1 MAGDPAEAR
10 TSLAAI
16 NFRHLEAI
24 RALILSGSV
33 TGAATRLNVTQ
44 PAVSHLI
51 RDAEERLGFAL
62 FNRELGRLSPTR
74 KAELILEMF
83 ERSLS
88 GLEALNGYCAQ
99 LKQSEH
105 RQVVI
110 STIPSF
116 AAAVLP
122 QIIRTYRDEIGPDF
136 FLIKS
141 ANTEMGIASVRY
153 NSSDLAFGVNLDPVP
168 GVECATVHNS
178 RALCYLPPGH
188 PLGEKT
194 VITPQDL
201 AGLPMITLSRME
213 GIAQSIASR
222 IPDHGEA
229 VVECPAA
236 ITVLALVEAG
246 IGYTLLDPMT
256 ASVFRSD
263 RVVLRQFSENIPFD
277 HRIYWSTSKPMSF
290 DLDKVIALARDFTAD
305 AVGRTLARVPAAG

>member
-1 MAGDPAEAR
+1 MAA
-10 TSLAAI
+10 SI

-33 TGAATRLNVTQ
+33 TGAAARLNVTQ
-44 PAVSHLI
+44 PAVSQLI
-51 RDAEERLGFAL
+51 RDAEERLGFTL
-62 FNRELGRLSPTR
+62 FNRELGRLSPTK

-88 GLEALNGYCAQ
+88 GLDAINDYCAH

-105 RQVVI
+105 RRIVV

-122 QIIRTYRDEIGPDF
+122 QVIRTYRDEISPDF

-168 GVECATVHNS
+168 GVECATVCRS
-178 RALCYLPPGH
+178 QALCYLPPDH
-188 PLGEKT
+188 PLGQKR
-194 VITPQDL
+194 VITPADL

-213 GIAQSIASR
+213 GIAQAIAAS
-222 IPDHGEA
+222 IPDHGRA

-256 ASVFRSD
+256 ASVFRSE
-263 RVVLRQFSENIPFD
+263 RIILRHFSEHVPFD
-277 HRIYWSTSKPMSF
+277 HRVYWSTSKPTGFELDRVIELSQSF
-290 DLDKVIALARDFTAD
+290 AAA
-305 AVGRTLARVPAAG
+305 AVNRTLERVPASG